1 MHRRACRRT
10 ICSPHLAPNRLAV
23 QCTKSLAFYTIST
36 SQMGAAVNSSSSYR
50 SFYAF
55 IFYIISRAVAAAA
68 AASS

>member
-1 MHRRACRRT
+1 M
-10 ICSPHLAPNRLAV
+10 AV